1 MPKANTRK
9 GLRFSIRLTVL
20 CVFVIATTLTA
31 AIAIGLQFYFSRS
44 MAIQSALSR
53 CQNAAEET
61 GNYLK
66 SIDSSAFQA
75 VRMLSRH
82 PDLTRGGWVNPG
94 TLPLFSDVLKN
105 NRIFYAIYI
114 GFANGNFFE
123 VVNLDSSPIARRQLK
138 AAPQDR
144 WAVVSVR
151 GSGDARR
158 RRFQY
163 YDAGLRMRDFRAE
176 ESAYDPRV
184 RPWYIH
190 AKKER
195 VFKTDPYLFQHL
207 QAPGQSYSIRL
218 PETGADAG
226 AVLTVDI
233 ALDSLSGFLKT
244 QDLGNR
250 AEVYSYQDGG
260 ELIASNQSENGPQYL
275 PNTPALE
282 LDGRQKAFIS
292 GAGRVRV
299 SNELDWPPIDYAV
312 SGRPQGYSVDLM
324 RMISRMTGLKIEF
337 VNGYTWEELLD
348 LFKKT
353 EIDILQPV
361 FRSRSNE
368 AMGILS
374 KPILNLSY
382 AALTRPG
389 APEIHHINQLTG
401 KTIAIPAGWSIIP
414 LIREQLPGISIL
426 QVRSPREAIT
436 SVVENKAYASLDAA
450 IILHYTADYFFI
462 EDVLFHENVNMRAG
476 GLPKDLHL
484 LVQKNAGL
492 LAEILDKAIE
502 RLREEGLLGQ
512 LEEKWCNAPDA
523 SVGYRRQTTVPYAAL
538 VAMAKNPQLM
548 DHLSSAVIG
557 GKPMFVYV
565 TRLHQERA
573 SAEYFAVAIPK
584 KALIGPSM
592 KRVWISILITSL
604 CMLVALP
611 LTWLFAAPIV
621 RPIKRLALE
630 NEKIKQRRY
639 EDVDL
644 YDSVIEEIYDLST
657 SIVEMAATIKQHEE
671 ELKELMDSL
680 IRLIARAI
688 DDKSPFTAG
697 HCARVPELAS
707 MLADAAT
714 RTSEKPFDRFGFAGR
729 EEYREFRM
737 AAWLHD
743 CGKITTPEHIV
754 NKGAKLE
761 TLYNRIHEIRTRF
774 EVLWRDA
781 EIDYLKQVADR
792 PGDEPRLRQAL
803 EGKRSQLQSDFEFIA
818 NANIGGEHMTRAQLE
833 RLQMLA
839 MTTWQ
844 RHFDDRQGLS
854 PVEAVRY
861 PAVKPALPAREPLL
875 ADKPQHLIERT
886 RSRDYDK
893 HLGIRMEIP
902 EHLYNLGELYNL
914 SVERGTLTRE
924 DRFKIKEHI
933 ISTIKMLESLPFP
946 EELARVPRYAST
958 HHETLKGDG
967 YPRGLSA
974 AQLSMPERIIALAD
988 IFEALTASDRPYKK
1002 AKTLSEAVSMLSA
1015 MAEEGH
1021 IDRDVFELF
1030 LTSGVYLEYG
1040 RRFLDPGQLDEVHVA
1055 RYLRRSGA
1063 VHPGNEY

>member
-1 MPKANTRK
+1 MPKTNKRK
-9 GLRFSIRLTVL
+9 RLRFSIRLTVL
-20 CVFVIATTLTA
+20 CVFVVATTLTA

-44 MAIQSALSR
+44 MAIRSALSN

-61 GNYLK
+61 SQYLK
-66 SIDSSAFQA
+66 NIDTNAFQL
-75 VRMLSRH
+75 VRMLTRH
-82 PDLTRGGWVNPG
+82 PELTRDGWVGPG
-94 TLPLFSDVLKN
+94 TLSIFSDVLKN

-114 GFANGNFFE
+114 GFPNGNFFE
-123 VVNLDSSPIARRQLK
+123 VVNLDSSRIVRRQLK

-144 WAVVSVR
+144 WVVISVR

-158 RRFQY
+158 RSFQY
-163 YDAGLRMRDFRAE
+163 YDAELRMRASRAE
-176 ESAYDPRV
+176 ESAYDPRI

-190 AKKER
+190 AEKER
-195 VFKTDPYLFQHL
+195 VFKTDPYLFKHL

-218 PETGADAG
+218 PESGPDAE

-233 ALDSLSGFLKT
+233 TLDSLSDFLKT
-244 QDLGNR
+244 RDLGNQ
-250 AEVYSYQDGG
+250 AEVYTYKEGG
-260 ELIASNQSENGPQYL
+260 ELIASNQAGTGDQGL
-275 PNTPALE
+275 PEAPLLE
-282 LDGRQKAFIS
+282 LDGRQRAYVN
-292 GAGRVRV
+292 GAGRIRV

-312 SGRPQGYSVDLM
+312 SGRPRGYSVDLM
-324 RMISRMTGLKIEF
+324 RMISSMTGLKIEF

-348 LFKKT
+348 LFKKS

-361 FRSRSNE
+361 FRSRSN
-368 AMGILS
+368 AALGILS
-374 KPILNLSY
+374 QPILNLSY
-382 AALTRPG
+382 AAITRSG
-389 APEIHHINQLTG
+389 VPEIYDINQLTG
-401 KTIAIPAGWSIIP
+401 KTIAIPAGWTIIP
-414 LIREQLPGISIL
+414 VIREHLPGISIL
-426 QVRSPREAIT
+426 QAGSPRAAINA
-436 SVVENKAYASLDAA
+436 VVKGKAYASLDAA
-450 IILHYTADYFFI
+450 IILHYTADYYFI
-462 EDVLFHENVNMRAG
+462 EDIAFHENVNVNAG
-476 GLPKDLHL
+476 GLPTDLHF

-492 LAEILDKAIE
+492 LAEILDAAIE
-502 RLREEGLLGQ
+502 RLDEKGLLGQ
-512 LEEKWCNAPDA
+512 LEEKWCKAPDA
-523 SVGYRRQTTVPYAAL
+523 SVRHRRQSTIPYAAL
-538 VAMAKNPQLM
+538 VAMAKKPQLM

-565 TRLHQERA
+565 TRLHQVRG
-573 SAEYFAVAIPK
+573 SAEYFAVATPK
-584 KALIGPSM
+584 KALIAPSM
-592 KRVWISILITSL
+592 KRVWISLGITIM

-621 RPIKRLALE
+621 RPIKRLAFE

-639 EDVDL
+639 EDVVL
-644 YDSVIEEIYDLST
+644 YDSVIREIYELST
-657 SIVEMAATIKQHEE
+657 SIVDMAATIKQHEE

-697 HCARVPELAS
+697 HCARVPELAI
-707 MLADAAT
+707 MLADAAS
-714 RTSEKPFDRFGFAGR
+714 RASEKPFDRFGFASG

-761 TLYNRIHEIRTRF
+761 TIYNRIHEIRTRF

-781 EIDYLKQVADR
+781 EIEYLKQVAER
-792 PGDEPRLRQAL
+792 PADAHRLQQAL
-803 EGKRSQLQSDFEFIA
+803 EEKRRQLKSDFEFIA
-818 NANIGGEHMTRAQLE
+818 NANIGGEHMAEAQLD
-833 RLQMLA
+833 RLQVLA
-839 MTTWQ
+839 MKTWQ
-844 RHFDDRQGLS
+844 RHFDDRLGLS
-854 PVEAVRY
+854 SVEAMRY
-861 PAVKPALPAREPLL
+861 PAVKPALPATEPLL

-886 RSRDYDK
+886 RPLDYDK

-967 YPRGLSA
+967 YPRKLTA
-974 AQLSMPERIIALAD
+974 AELSMPERIIAVAD

-1002 AKTLSEAVSMLSA
+1002 AKTLSEAVDMLSD

-1030 LTSGVYLEYG
+1030 LSSGVYLEYG
-1040 RRFLDPGQLDEVHVA
+1040 RRFLDPGQLDEVPVA
-1055 RYLRRSGA
+1055 RYLRGSGG
-1063 VHPGNEY
+1063 VHSGNE